1 VQQLGGDETVPQ
13 AKSGGDEMKT
23 SKRSILLGAILAGST
38 ILSASAGFAQIS
50 GDVVKIGVMNDQSG
64 PYADNGGP
72 GTVEAARM
80 AMEDF
85 GGEVA
90 GKKIELV
97 IADDQNKPDIG
108 AAIAQK
114 WVDEEGVDAI
124 VGGSAS
130 SIAIAIQKMMAEKKK
145 PYMLAGTASSGLTNE
160 ACSPMGTQWVLDTY
174 SLAKGVIKSMLAEGS
189 DSFYFITVDYTFGKT
204 WQADATKFIEDGGG
218 KVLGSVLHPL
228 NTNDFSSYLLQ
239 AQASG
244 AKVIVLA
251 NSGSDFANAVKQAQ
265 EFGIQAGGQ
274 KVVALGLQINQVHGI
289 GLEAVKGMSLVTPGY
304 WDLNDETRAFAD
316 RFKKRFRDRIPNET
330 MSGTYSAITHYLKSV
345 KEAGT
350 DDGEKV
356 VAKMHEMPIN
366 DFQMKDVKI
375 RADGQV
381 MRPMY
386 AVSVK
391 APADV
396 KQPYDYY
403 TVTATIPAE
412 DVWRPASESTCPL
425 LKTN

>member
-1 VQQLGGDETVPQ
+1 MSRLT
-13 AKSGGDEMKT
+13 
-23 SKRSILLGAILAGST
+23 LLTTAAAMLASST
-38 ILSASAGFAQIS
+38 MFAAYPAFAQEIS
-50 GDVVKIGVMNDQSG
+50 GDVVKIGVMADQSG

-72 GTVEAARM
+72 GAVEAARM
-80 AMEDF
+80 AIEDF
-85 GGEVA
+85 GGEVD

-108 AAIAQK
+108 AAIALK

-130 SIAIAIQKMMAEKKK
+130 SIAIAIQKMMGEKKK
-145 PYMLAGTASSGLTNE
+145 PYMLAGTASSSLTND
-160 ACSPMGTQWVLDTY
+160 ACSAYGSQWVLDTY
-174 SLAKGVIKSMLAEGS
+174 SLAKGVIKSMLAAGN

-228 NTNDFSSYLLQ
+228 NSTDFSSYLLQ

-274 KVVALGLQINQVHGI
+274 QVVALGLQINQVHGI

-304 WDLNDETRAFAD
+304 WDMNDETRAFAD
-316 RFKKRFRDRIPNET
+316 KFKKRFRDRIPNET

-356 VAKMHEMPIN
+356 VAKMHELPVN

-386 AVSVK
+386 AVTVK
-391 APADV
+391 NSADV

-412 DVWRPASESTCPL
+412 DVWRPVAESNCPL

>member
-1 VQQLGGDETVPQ
+1 M
-13 AKSGGDEMKT
+13 SI
-23 SKRSILLGAILAGST
+23 SKRSAVISAILAGAT
-38 ILSASAGFAQIS
+38 ILSTSAAFAQVS
-50 GDVVKIGVMNDQSG
+50 GDIIKIGVMNDQSG

-72 GTVEAARM
+72 GAVEAARM
-80 AMEDF
+80 AIEDF
-85 GGEVA
+85 GGEVD

-108 AAIAQK
+108 VAIAQK

-130 SIAIAIQKMMAEKKK
+130 SIAIAIQKIMADKKK
-145 PYMLAGTASSGLTNE
+145 PYMLAGTASSSLTND

-174 SLAKGVIKSMLAEGS
+174 SLAKGVIKSMLAAGN
-189 DSFYFITVDYTFGKT
+189 DSFYFITVDYTFGKQ
-204 WQADATKFIEDGGG
+204 WQADATKFIEEGGG

-251 NSGSDFANAVKQAQ
+251 NSGADFANAVKQAQ
-265 EFGIQAGGQ
+265 EFGIQASGQ
-274 KVVALGLQINQVHGI
+274 QVVALGLQINQVHGI

-304 WDLNDETRAFAD
+304 WDVSDETRAFAD
-316 RFKKRFRDRIPNET
+316 KFKKRFRDRVPNET

-386 AVSVK
+386 AVTVK

-403 TVTATIPAE
+403 TVTATIPAD

-425 LKTN
+425 LKTQ

>member
-1 VQQLGGDETVPQ
+1 MT
-13 AKSGGDEMKT
+13 T
-23 SKRSILLGAILAGST
+23 YKRSAVLGAILAAST
-38 ILSASAGFAQIS
+38 MLSAPAAFAEGIS

-80 AMEDF
+80 AIEDF
-85 GGEVA
+85 GGEVN

-130 SIAIAIQKMMAEKKK
+130 SIAIAIQKIMAEKKK
-145 PYMLAGTASSGLTNE
+145 PYMLAGTASSGLTND
-160 ACSPMGTQWVLDTY
+160 ACSPMGMQWVLDTY
-174 SLAKGVIKSMLAEGS
+174 SLAKGVIKSMLAEGN
-189 DSFYFITVDYTFGKT
+189 DSYYFITVDYTFGKQ

-228 NTNDFSSYLLQ
+228 NNNDFSSYLLQ

-251 NSGSDFANAVKQAQ
+251 NSGADFANAVKQAQ

-289 GLEAVKGMSLVTPGY
+289 GLDAVKGMSLVTPGY
-304 WDLNDETRAFAD
+304 WDLNDETRAFAE

-330 MSGTYSAITHYLKSV
+330 MSGTYSAITHYLKAV
-345 KEAGT
+345 KETGT
-350 DDGEKV
+350 DEGEPV

-386 AVSVK
+386 AVTVK
-391 APADV
+391 SPDQV

-412 DVWRPASESTCPL
+412 DVWRPASESNCPL
-425 LKTN
+425 LKSQ

>member
-1 VQQLGGDETVPQ
+1 
-13 AKSGGDEMKT
+13 MIR
-23 SKRSILLGAILAGST
+23 SKFMMAAAGMLAASTMLVSHGAI
-38 ILSASAGFAQIS
+38 AQIS

-72 GTVEAARM
+72 GAVEAARM
-80 AMEDF
+80 AIEDF
-85 GGEVA
+85 GGEVD

-97 IADDQNKPDIG
+97 IADDQNKSDIG
-108 AAIAQK
+108 AALAQK
-114 WVDEEGVDAI
+114 WIDEDGVDAI

-145 PYMLAGTASSGLTNE
+145 PYMLAGTASSSLTND
-160 ACSPMGTQWVLDTY
+160 ACSAYGTQWVLDTY
-174 SLAKGVIKSMLAEGS
+174 SLAKGVIKSMLAAGN

-228 NTNDFSSYLLQ
+228 NSNDFSSYLLQ

-289 GLEAVKGMSLVTPGY
+289 GLEAVKGMSIVTPGY
-304 WDLNDETRAFAD
+304 WDTNDETRAFAD
-316 RFKKRFRDRIPNET
+316 KFKKRFRDRIPNET

-356 VAKMHEMPIN
+356 VAKMHELPVN

-386 AVSVK
+386 AVTIKNPDEVK
-391 APADV
+391 T
-396 KQPYDYY
+396 PYDYY

-412 DVWRPASESTCPL
+412 DVWRPASESACPL

>member
-1 VQQLGGDETVPQ
+1 M
-13 AKSGGDEMKT
+13 SI
-23 SKRSILLGAILAGST
+23 SKRIALAAALLASST
-38 ILSASAGFAQIS
+38 ALPAVAMAQGIS
-50 GDVVKIGVMNDQSG
+50 GDVVRIGVMNDQSG

-80 AMEDF
+80 AIEDF
-85 GGEVA
+85 GGEVN
-90 GKKIELV
+90 GKKIDLV

-114 WVDEEGVDAI
+114 WVDEQGVDAI

-145 PYMLAGTASSGLTNE
+145 PYMLAGTASSGLTND

-174 SLAKGVIKSMLAEGS
+174 SLAKGVIQSMAAAGN
-189 DSFYFITVDYTFGKT
+189 DTYYFITVDYAFGKQ
-204 WQADATKFIEDGGG
+204 WQADATKFIEQTGG

-251 NSGSDFANAVKQAQ
+251 NSGSDFANAVKQSQ
-265 EFGIQAGGQ
+265 EFGLQAGGQ
-274 KVVALGLQINQVHGI
+274 QVVALGLQINQVHGI

-330 MSGTYSAITHYLKSV
+330 MAGTYSAISHYLKSV

-356 VAKMHEMPIN
+356 MAKMRELPIN

-386 AVSVK
+386 AVTVK

-396 KQPYDYY
+396 KTPYDYY
-403 TVTATIPAE
+403 TVKATIPAE
-412 DVWRPASESTCPL
+412 DVWRPAAESVCPL

>member
-1 VQQLGGDETVPQ
+1 
-13 AKSGGDEMKT
+13 MRI
-23 SKRSILLGAILAGST
+23 SKRSAVVSAILAGAT
-38 ILSASAGFAQIS
+38 ILSASAAFAQFS
-50 GDVVKIGVMNDQSG
+50 GDVIKIGVMNDQSG

-72 GTVEAARM
+72 GAVEAAKM
-80 AMEDF
+80 AIEDF
-85 GGEVA
+85 GGEVD

-108 AAIAQK
+108 VAIAQK

-145 PYMLAGTASSGLTNE
+145 PYMLAGTASSSLTND

-174 SLAKGVIKSMLAEGS
+174 SLAKGVIKSMLAAGN
-189 DSFYFITVDYTFGKT
+189 DSFYFITVDYTFGKQ
-204 WQADATKFIEDGGG
+204 WQADATKFIEEGGG

-251 NSGSDFANAVKQAQ
+251 NSGADFANAVKQAQ

-274 KVVALGLQINQVHGI
+274 QVVALGLQINQVHGI

-304 WDLNDETRAFAD
+304 WDMNDETRAFAD
-316 RFKKRFRDRIPNET
+316 KFKKRFRDRVPNET

-345 KEAGT
+345 KETGT

-356 VAKMHEMPIN
+356 VAKMHEMPVN

-386 AVSVK
+386 AVTVK

-425 LKTN
+425 LKTQ

>member
-1 VQQLGGDETVPQ
+1 
-13 AKSGGDEMKT
+13 MKN
-23 SKRSILLGAILAGST
+23 SKRSVVLGAILAGST
-38 ILSASAGFAQIS
+38 ILSASAVFAEGIS

-80 AMEDF
+80 AIEDF
-85 GGEVA
+85 GGEVD

-145 PYMLAGTASSGLTNE
+145 PYMLAGTASSALTND
-160 ACSPMGTQWVLDTY
+160 ACSPMGMQWVLDTY
-174 SLAKGVIKSMLAEGS
+174 SLAKGVIKSMLAEGNETY
-189 DSFYFITVDYTFGKT
+189 YFITVDYAFGKT
-204 WQADATKFIEDGGG
+204 WQADATKFIEGGGG

-228 NTNDFSSYLLQ
+228 NNNDFSSYLLQ

-251 NSGSDFANAVKQAQ
+251 NSGADFANAVKQAQ

-330 MSGTYSAITHYLKSV
+330 MSGTYSAITHYLKAV
-345 KEAGT
+345 KETGT
-350 DDGEKV
+350 DEGEPV
-356 VAKMHEMPIN
+356 VAKMREMPIN

-386 AVSVK
+386 AVTVK
-391 APADV
+391 APDQV

-425 LKTN
+425 LKTQ

>member
-1 VQQLGGDETVPQ
+1 
-13 AKSGGDEMKT
+13 MKT

-80 AMEDF
+80 AIEDF

>member
-1 VQQLGGDETVPQ
+1 MTNSRIMTG
-13 AKSGGDEMKT
+13 AAA
-23 SKRSILLGAILAGST
+23 LLAAST
-38 ILSASAGFAQIS
+38 MLSASAALAQIS
-50 GDVVKIGVMNDQSG
+50 GDTVKIGLMNDQSG

-72 GTVEAARM
+72 GAAEAARM
-80 AMEDF
+80 AIEDF

-108 AAIAQK
+108 AAIALK
-114 WVDEEGVDAI
+114 WIDDEGVDAI

-145 PYMLAGTASSGLTNE
+145 PYMLAGTASSSLTND
-160 ACSPMGTQWVLDTY
+160 ACSAYGTQWVLDTY
-174 SLAKGVIKSMLAEGS
+174 SLAKGVIKSMLSAGN

-204 WQADATKFIEDGGG
+204 WQADATKFIEAGGG

-228 NTNDFSSYLLQ
+228 NSTDFSSYLLQ

-274 KVVALGLQINQVHGI
+274 QVVALGMQINQVHGI

-304 WDLNDETRAFAD
+304 WDLTDETRAFAD
-316 RFKKRFRDRIPNET
+316 KFKKRFRDRIPNET

-345 KEAGT
+345 KETGT

-356 VAKMHEMPIN
+356 VAKMHELPVN

-386 AVSVK
+386 AVTVK

-396 KQPYDYY
+396 KAPYDYY
-403 TVTATIPAE
+403 TVTATVPAE
-412 DVWRPASESTCPL
+412 EVWRPASESTCPL

>member
-1 VQQLGGDETVPQ
+1 MMTC
-13 AKSGGDEMKT
+13 
-23 SKRSILLGAILAGST
+23 KRAAVFSAILAGTMIPS
-38 ILSASAGFAQIS
+38 SGFAQEIS
-50 GDVVKIGVMNDQSG
+50 GDVVKIGLMNDQSG
-64 PYADNGGP
+64 PYADNCGP
-72 GTVEAARM
+72 GSVEAARM
-80 AMEDF
+80 AIEDF
-85 GGEVA
+85 GGEVN

-114 WVDEEGVDAI
+114 WIDEAGVDTI
-124 VGGSAS
+124 LGCSAS
-130 SIAIAIQKMMAEKKK
+130 SIAISVQKMMAEKKK
-145 PYMLAGTASSGLTNE
+145 PYLLAGTASSALTND

-174 SLAKGVIKSMLAEGS
+174 SLAKGVIKSMIAEGNES
-189 DSFYFITVDYTFGKT
+189 YYFITVDYTFGKT
-204 WQADATKFIEDGGG
+204 WQADATKFIEEAGG

-244 AKVIVLA
+244 ANVIVLA

-289 GLEAVKGMSLVTPGY
+289 GLEAVKGMALVTPSY
-304 WDLNDETRAFAD
+304 WDMNDETRAFAD
-316 RFKKRFRDRIPNET
+316 RFRKRFRDRVPNESMT
-330 MSGTYSAITHYLKSV
+330 GTYSAITHYLKAV
-345 KEAGT
+345 KETGT

-356 VAKMHEMPIN
+356 VAKMHETPVN

-386 AVSVK
+386 AVTIKS
-391 APADV
+391 PEEV

-403 TVTATIPAE
+403 NITATIAAE
-412 DVWRPASESTCPL
+412 DVWRPAGESACPL
-425 LKTN
+425 VKSQ

>member
-1 VQQLGGDETVPQ
+1 MNSVNQRKV
-13 AKSGGDEMKT
+13 
-23 SKRSILLGAILAGST
+23 LGAVLAGAAL
-38 ILSASAGFAQIS
+38 LSATSAMAQGIS
-50 GDVVKIGVMNDQSG
+50 GDVVKIGVMADQSG

-72 GTVEAARM
+72 GSVEAAKM
-80 AMEDF
+80 AVEDF
-85 GGEVA
+85 GGEVN
-90 GKKIELV
+90 GKKIEIV

-108 AAIAQK
+108 AALAQK

-145 PYMLAGTASSGLTNE
+145 PYMLAGTASSGLTND
-160 ACSPMGTQWVLDTY
+160 ACSPMGSQWVLDTY
-174 SLAKGVIKSMLAEGS
+174 SLAKGVIKSQLAAGN
-189 DSFYFITVDYTFGKT
+189 DTFYFITVDYTFGKT
-204 WQADATKFIEDGGG
+204 WQADATKFIEQGGG

-251 NSGSDFANAVKQAQ
+251 NSGADFANAVKQAQ

-274 KVVALGLQINQVHGI
+274 QVVALGLQINQVHGI
-289 GLEAVKGMSLVTPGY
+289 GLAAVKGMSLVTPGY

-330 MSGTYSAITHYLKSV
+330 MSGTYSAVTHYLKSV

-350 DDGEKV
+350 DDGETV

-386 AVSVK
+386 SVTVKSPDEVK
-391 APADV
+391 A
-396 KQPYDYY
+396 PYDYY
-403 TVTATIPAE
+403 VVNSTIAAE
-412 DVWRPASESTCPL
+412 DVWRPESESTCPL
-425 LKTN
+425 FKK

>member
-1 VQQLGGDETVPQ
+1 
-13 AKSGGDEMKT
+13 MRI
-23 SKRSILLGAILAGST
+23 SKRSAVVSAILAGAT
-38 ILSASAGFAQIS
+38 ILSASAAFAQFS
-50 GDVVKIGVMNDQSG
+50 GDVIKIGVMNDQSG

-72 GTVEAARM
+72 GAVEAAKM
-80 AMEDF
+80 AIEDF
-85 GGEVA
+85 GGEVD

-108 AAIAQK
+108 VAIAQK

-145 PYMLAGTASSGLTNE
+145 PYMLAGTASSSLTND

-174 SLAKGVIKSMLAEGS
+174 SLAKGVIKSMLAAGN
-189 DSFYFITVDYTFGKT
+189 DSFYFITVDYTFGKQ
-204 WQADATKFIEDGGG
+204 WQADATKFIEEGGG

-251 NSGSDFANAVKQAQ
+251 NSGADFANAVKQAQ

-274 KVVALGLQINQVHGI
+274 QVVALGLQINQVHGI

-304 WDLNDETRAFAD
+304 WDINDETRAFAD
-316 RFKKRFRDRIPNET
+316 KFKKRFRDRVPNET

-345 KEAGT
+345 KETGT

-356 VAKMHEMPIN
+356 VAKMHEMPVN

-386 AVSVK
+386 AVTVK

-412 DVWRPASESTCPL
+412 EVWRPASESTCPL
-425 LKTN
+425 LKTQ